1 MRHMLKVRTLPR
13 GPGEVQVTL
22 DGEITEHAGLG
33 DLKGL
38 SGHVIMDLALVSY
51 INSEGVRQFLHML
64 ERLSQTCTIDAERC
78 SPAIVAQ
85 INMVPN
91 MARHWKV
98 RSILLPLECPNC
110 DHECEV
116 PYVVLSGVTTDI
128 SLPQMSCEECGTSME
143 LSEPV
148 ERYFAFLLD

>member
-1 MRHMLKVRTLPR
+1 MLKVRTIPR
-13 GPGEVQVTL
+13 GAGEVQITL

-38 SGHVIMDLALVSY
+38 AGHVVMDLSMVSY

-64 ERLSQTCTIDAERC
+64 ERLSQTCSIEAERC

-110 DHECEV
+110 DHESEV
-116 PYVVLSGVTTDI
+116 PYPVLAGVSTVT
-128 SLPQMSCEECGTSME
+128 LPQVKCEECGTGME
-143 LSEPV
+143 LAEPV
-148 ERYFAFLLD
+148 ERYFAFLMD